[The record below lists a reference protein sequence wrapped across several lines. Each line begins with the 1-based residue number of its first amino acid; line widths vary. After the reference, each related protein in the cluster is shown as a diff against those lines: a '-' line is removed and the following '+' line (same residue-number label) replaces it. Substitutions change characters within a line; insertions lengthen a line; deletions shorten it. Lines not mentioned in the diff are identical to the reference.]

1 MQCTNYVTLN
11 LPQHPSFNPAIIAT
25 KLQQL
30 LNNPD
35 QLQAILGVPPAS
47 LPQDS
52 LPPSLSLQQAAER
65 MHRAFLVN
73 GAWKHGTA
81 YKNRSQLQQIIDLL
95 GRDRSVS
102 SLSLQDLTT
111 LKESLEFKKKNTLE
125 LLPPDSPLLTEI
137 SPDDVICGETIH
149 RYFNL
154 LKKFITFCDES
165 KWLPR
170 HLPLHEVMLPNLST
184 TESHYRTFTPPELE
198 GIFSS
203 RIYTTNANENF
214 QWTPFSYCFWL
225 PLLGLF
231 TGARPGELCQLYA
244 GDVFKVDNIP
254 VMRVTDEG
262 PEQRLKNRFSA
273 RDIPIHPKL
282 VEIGF
287 LDFVEMRRNEGGRY
301 RPLFPEL
308 PYDRKHGFA
317 RTASRWFSGQG
328 AKDNGYLTACG
339 LYKGEGA
346 CLYSFRHTFVHM
358 LRNKLG
364 VQEMMIKKLIGHG
377 TKDDVTIK
385 YGEHFALPLRME
397 KIAQINPDVDL
408 SHVSWEKYQQLQRR
422 KPHCHKE
429 KRKPPVSRPR

>member
-1 MQCTNYVTLN
+1 MQCTNIVTLN
-11 LPQHPSFNPAIIAT
+11 LPQHTCFNPAFVAT
-25 KLQQL
+25 KLQEL
-30 LNNPD
+30 LNCPE
-35 QLQAILGVPPAS
+35 QLQTVLGDPPTS
-47 LPQDS
+47 SFQES
-52 LPPSLSLQQAAER
+52 HSPSPSLQQAAER
-65 MHRAFLVN
+65 MYRAFLVN
-73 GAWKHGTA
+73 GTWRHGTA
-81 YKNRSQLQQIIDLL
+81 YKNRSQLQQIINFL
-95 GRDRSVS
+95 GKDRPVS
-102 SLSLQDLTT
+102 SLSLQDLTD
-111 LKESLEFKKKNTLE
+111 LKESLDFKKKNTLE
-125 LLPPDSPLLTEI
+125 LLPSDSPLLTEV

-154 LKKFITFCDES
+154 LKKFITYCDES
-165 KWLPR
+165 KWLPK
-170 HLPLHEVMLPNLST
+170 HLPLHEVMLPDLST
-184 TESHYRTFTPPELE
+184 IESHYRTFTPLELE

-203 RIYTTNANENF
+203 RIYTTNSNEKF
-214 QWTPFSYCFWL
+214 KWTPFSYCFWL

-244 GDVFKVDNIP
+244 GDIFKVDGVP

-273 RDIPIHPKL
+273 REIPLHPKL

-328 AKDNGYLTACG
+328 AKDQGYLTACG

-346 CLYSFRHTFVHM
+346 CLYSFRHTFVHT

-377 TKDDVTIK
+377 TKHDVTIN
-385 YGEHFALPLRME
+385 YGEHFSLLRRLE
-397 KIAQINPDVDL
+397 KIAQIDLDVDL

-429 KRKPPVSRPR
+429 KRKPPASHLR